1 MTSYNHLWHQV
12 KVWRTFSNRR
22 LETV

>member
-12 KVWRTFSNRR
+12 KVWRTISSRR
-22 LETV
+22 LERA